1 MRHASSPLRARS
13 CSTNRVKVFTLP
25 DLGEGLQEAEIVEW
39 HVKPGDAVAADQAMV
54 SVETDKAIVEVPA
67 PYAGRVEKLFGEPGT
82 KIHVGAPLIGFEG
95 AVADTGT
102 IVGDLAT
109 KSGAKKMKVNDTV
122 KATPAVRALAKSL
135 NVDLASVEPTGP
147 GGTATTEDVKKAAR
161 GEAPTQ
167 KQESISAQRG
177 LRSVMARN
185 MALAHQEVA
194 AVTVID
200 DADVEHWPKGTSA
213 LARLARAIVAAA
225 RAEPGLNAWYDA
237 KSDARTVREEVD
249 LGIAVDLP
257 DGLLVPVL
265 RNVHKIAAD
274 DLVAELEQLV
284 AKARSRSLSPEKL
297 RGATITL
304 SNFGAIGGRYA
315 SPIAVPPQVAILG
328 AGRIE
333 RRPVVAK
340 DGTIAAHRVLPLS
353 LTFDHRA
360 ATGGEAARFLNALI
374 ADLHR

>member
-1 MRHASSPLRARS
+1 V
-13 CSTNRVKVFTLP
+13 RVFNLP

-39 HVKPGDAVAADQAMV
+39 HVKPGDAIESDQAMV

-67 PYAGRVEKLFGEPGT
+67 PYAGKVEKLFGEPGT
-82 KIHVGAPLIGFEG
+82 KVHVGAPLIGFEG

-109 KSGAKKMKVNDTV
+109 KKATQPKTAPPRADV
-122 KATPAVRALAKSL
+122 KATPAVRALARSL
-135 NVDLASVEPTGP
+135 NVDLATVEPTGP
-147 GGTATTEDVKKAAR
+147 GGTATSEDVKRAAR
-161 GEAPTQ
+161 GALPATQAPQ
-167 KQESISAQRG
+167 KGMRAS
-177 LRSVMARN
+177 MARN

-213 LARLARAIVAAA
+213 LARLASAIVAAA
-225 RAEPGLNAWYDA
+225 KAEPGMNAWYDS

-257 DGLLVPVL
+257 EGLLVPVL
-265 RNVHKIAAD
+265 RNAHKI
-274 DLVAELEQLV
+274 VAGALAEQLEELV
-284 AKARSRSLSPEKL
+284 KKARERTLSPEML

-315 SPIAVPPQVAILG
+315 SPMVVPPQVAILG

-333 RRPVVAK
+333 KRPVVTK
-340 DGTIAAHRVLPLS
+340 DGQLAAHRVLPLS

-360 ATGGEAARFLNALI
+360 ATGGEAARFLNAVKAALE
-374 ADLHR
+374 A

>member
-1 MRHASSPLRARS
+1 MR
-13 CSTNRVKVFTLP
+13 VFNLP

-39 HVKPGDAVAADQAMV
+39 HVKPGDSLESDQAMV
-54 SVETDKAIVEVPA
+54 SLETDKAIVEVPA
-67 PYAGRVEKLFGEPGT
+67 PFAGKVEKLFGEPGT

-95 AVADTGT
+95 TVKDTGT

-109 KSGAKKMKVNDTV
+109 KTEV
-122 KATPAVRALAKSL
+122 KATPAVRALARSL
-135 NVDLASVEPTGP
+135 NVDLATVRPTGP
-147 GGTATTEDVKKAAR
+147 GGTATTEDVKSAAR
-161 GEAPTQ
+161 GALPVPQ
-167 KQESISAQRG
+167 KAQKGMRAT
-177 LRSVMARN
+177 MARN
-185 MALAHQEVA
+185 MAQAHQEVA

-200 DADVEHWPKGTSA
+200 DADVEHWAKGTSA
-213 LARLARAIVAAA
+213 LARLARAMVAAA
-225 RAEPGLNAWYDA
+225 KAEPGLNAWYDA

-265 RNVHKIAAD
+265 RNAHKIGADELAAQLEE
-274 DLVAELEQLV
+274 LVK
-284 AKARSRSLSPEKL
+284 KARERALSPEML

-315 SPIAVPPQVAILG
+315 SPMVVPPMVAILG

-360 ATGGEAARFLNALI
+360 ATGGEAARFLNAVK
-374 ADLHR
+374 ADLQA

>member
-1 MRHASSPLRARS
+1 MR
-13 CSTNRVKVFTLP
+13 VFNLP
-25 DLGEGLQEAEIVEW
+25 DLGEGLQEAAIVEW
-39 HVKPGDAVAADQAMV
+39 HVKPGDTIESDQLMV

-67 PYAGRVEKLFGEPGT
+67 PFTGKVEKLFGDPGA

-109 KSGAKKMKVNDTV
+109 KSDAKKKLNEV
-122 KATPAVRALAKSL
+122 KATPAVRALARSL
-135 NVDLASVEPTGP
+135 NVDLATVEPTGP
-147 GGTATTEDVKKAAR
+147 GGAATTDDVKRAAR
-161 GEAPTQ
+161 RPLSAPPTAQ
-167 KQESISAQRG
+167 KG
-177 LRSVMARN
+177 LRATMARN
-185 MALAHQEVA
+185 MAVAHQEVA

-200 DADVEHWPKGTSA
+200 DADVDHWPKGTSA

-225 RAEPGLNAWYDA
+225 KAEPGLNAWYDA
-237 KSDARTVREEVD
+237 KSDTRTIREEVD

-265 RNVHKIAAD
+265 RNVHKSEGLA
-274 DLVAELEQLV
+274 AELEELV
-284 AKARSRSLSPEKL
+284 ANARERSLSPEML

-315 SPIAVPPQVAILG
+315 SPIVVPPQIAIVG

-340 DGTIAAHRVLPLS
+340 DGTIVAHRILPLS

-374 ADLHR
+374 ADLAQ

>member
-1 MRHASSPLRARS
+1 V
-13 CSTNRVKVFTLP
+13 RVFNLP

-39 HVKPGDAVAADQAMV
+39 HVKPGDSLEADQAMV
-54 SVETDKAIVEVPA
+54 SMETDKAIVEVPA
-67 PYAGRVEKLFGEPGT
+67 PFTGKVEKLFGEAGT

-109 KSGAKKMKVNDTV
+109 KKVAPPKAAPQKTEV
-122 KATPAVRALAKSL
+122 KATPAVRALARSL
-135 NVDLASVEPTGP
+135 NVDLATVEATGP
-147 GGTATTEDVKKAAR
+147 GGTATTEDVKRAAR
-161 GEAPTQ
+161 GPLPAPQGGQ
-167 KQESISAQRG
+167 KGMRAT
-177 LRSVMARN
+177 MARN

-200 DADVEHWPKGTSA
+200 DADVDHWPKGTSA
-213 LARLARAIVAAA
+213 LARLAKAMVAAA
-225 RAEPGLNAWYDA
+225 KAEPGLNAWYDA
-237 KSDARTVREEVD
+237 KADARTIREEVD

-265 RNVHKIAAD
+265 RNAHKIPDAT
-274 DLVAELEQLV
+274 AELEQLV
-284 AKARSRSLSPEKL
+284 AKARERTLSPEML

-315 SPIAVPPQVAILG
+315 SPMVVPPQVAILG

-333 RRPVVAK
+333 KRPVVAK
-340 DGTIAAHRVLPLS
+340 DGALAAHRVLPLS

-360 ATGGEAARFLNALI
+360 ATGGEAARFLNAVKK
-374 ADLHR
+374 DLES

>member
-1 MRHASSPLRARS
+1 MR
-13 CSTNRVKVFTLP
+13 VFHLP

-39 HVKPGDAVAADQAMV
+39 HVKPGDSLESDQAMV

-67 PYAGRVEKLFGEPGT
+67 PFGGKVEKLFGEAGT

-109 KSGAKKMKVNDTV
+109 KSKAAPPKASPPPGGV
-122 KATPAVRALAKSL
+122 KATPAVRALARSL
-135 NVDLASVEPTGP
+135 NVDLAAVEATGP
-147 GGTATTEDVKKAAR
+147 NGTATTEDVKRAAR
-161 GEAPTQ
+161 GPLPTSQSPQ
-167 KQESISAQRG
+167 KGMRAA
-177 LRSVMARN
+177 MARN

-225 RAEPGLNAWYDA
+225 KAEPGLNAWYDA
-237 KSDARTVREEVD
+237 KADARTVREEID

-265 RNVHKIAAD
+265 RNAHERDELA
-274 DLVAELEQLV
+274 AELEQLV
-284 AKARSRSLSPEKL
+284 AKARERTLSPETL

-315 SPIAVPPQVAILG
+315 SPMVVPPQVAIVG

-360 ATGGEAARFLNALI
+360 ATGGEAARFLNAVK
-374 ADLHR
+374 ADLES

>member
-1 MRHASSPLRARS
+1 MR
-13 CSTNRVKVFTLP
+13 VFNLP

-39 HVKPGDAVAADQAMV
+39 HVKPGDALESDQAMV
-54 SVETDKAIVEVPA
+54 SLETDKAIVEVPA
-67 PYAGRVEKLFGEPGT
+67 PFSGKVEKLFGGPGT
-82 KIHVGAPLIGFEG
+82 KIHVGSPLIGFEG
-95 AVADTGT
+95 AVKDTGT

-109 KSGAKKMKVNDTV
+109 KTEV
-122 KATPAVRALAKSL
+122 KATPAVRALARSL
-135 NVDLASVEPTGP
+135 NVDLATVRPTGP
-147 GGTATTEDVKKAAR
+147 GGTATTEDVKQAAR
-161 GEAPTQ
+161 GPLPAPQGAQ
-167 KQESISAQRG
+167 KGMRAA
-177 LRSVMARN
+177 MARN

-213 LARLARAIVAAA
+213 LARLARAIVVAAK
-225 RAEPGLNAWYDA
+225 AEPGLNAWYDA
-237 KSDARTVREEVD
+237 KAGARTIREEVD

-265 RNVHKIAAD
+265 RNAHKTAD
-274 DLVAELEQLV
+274 ATAELEQLV
-284 AKARSRSLSPEKL
+284 AKARERSLSPEML

-315 SPIAVPPQVAILG
+315 SPMVVPPQIAILG

-333 RRPVVAK
+333 KRPVVSK
-340 DGTIAAHRVLPLS
+340 EGEIVAHRVLPLS

-360 ATGGEAARFLNALI
+360 ATGGEGARFLNAVK
-374 ADLHR
+374 ADLQG

>member
-1 MRHASSPLRARS
+1 V
-13 CSTNRVKVFTLP
+13 RVFNLP

-39 HVKPGDAVAADQAMV
+39 HVKPGDSLEADQAMV
-54 SVETDKAIVEVPA
+54 SMETDKAIVEVPA
-67 PYAGRVEKLFGEPGT
+67 PFTGKVEKLFGEAGT

-109 KSGAKKMKVNDTV
+109 KKSAPAKAAPAARTEV
-122 KATPAVRALAKSL
+122 KATPAVRALARSL
-135 NVDLASVEPTGP
+135 NVDLAVVEATGP
-147 GGTATTEDVKKAAR
+147 GGTATTEDVKRAAR
-161 GEAPTQ
+161 GPLPAPQGAQ
-167 KQESISAQRG
+167 KGMRAS
-177 LRSVMARN
+177 MARN

-200 DADVEHWPKGTSA
+200 DADVDHWPKGTSA
-213 LARLARAIVAAA
+213 LARLARAIVVAAK
-225 RAEPGLNAWYDA
+225 AEPGLNAWYDA
-237 KSDARTVREEVD
+237 KADARTIREEVD

-265 RNVHKIAAD
+265 RNAHKVGEDALASQLT
-274 DLVAELEQLV
+274 DLVE
-284 AKARSRSLSPEKL
+284 KARGRSLSPETL

-315 SPIAVPPQVAILG
+315 SPMVVPPQIAILG

-333 RRPVVAK
+333 KRPVVAK
-340 DGTIAAHRVLPLS
+340 DGALAAHRVLPLS

-360 ATGGEAARFLNALI
+360 ATGGEAARFLNAVKK
-374 ADLHR
+374 DLER

>member
-1 MRHASSPLRARS
+1 M
-13 CSTNRVKVFTLP
+13 
-25 DLGEGLQEAEIVEW
+25 
-39 HVKPGDAVAADQAMV
+39 
-54 SVETDKAIVEVPA
+54 ETDKAIVEVPA
-67 PYAGRVEKLFGEPGT
+67 PFTGKVEKLFGEAGT

-109 KSGAKKMKVNDTV
+109 QKSPPAKAAKTEV
-122 KATPAVRALAKSL
+122 KATPAVRALARSL
-135 NVDLASVEPTGP
+135 NVDLAAVEATGP
-147 GGTATTEDVKKAAR
+147 GGTATTEDVKRAAR
-161 GEAPTQ
+161 APLQAPAGVQ
-167 KQESISAQRG
+167 KGMRAT
-177 LRSVMARN
+177 MARN

-200 DADVEHWPKGTSA
+200 DADVDHWAKGTSA
-213 LARLARAIVAAA
+213 LARLARAIVRAAK
-225 RAEPGLNAWYDA
+225 AEPGLNAWYDA
-237 KSDARTVREEVD
+237 KADARTMREEVD

-265 RNVHKIAAD
+265 RNAHQVAD
-274 DLVAELEQLV
+274 ATAELEQLV
-284 AKARSRSLSPEKL
+284 AKARERTLSPEML

-315 SPIAVPPQVAILG
+315 SPMVVPPQVAILG

-333 RRPVVAK
+333 KRPVVAK
-340 DGTIAAHRVLPLS
+340 DGAIAAHRVLPLS

-360 ATGGEAARFLNALI
+360 ATGGEAARFLNAVKK
-374 ADLHR
+374 DLES

>member
-1 MRHASSPLRARS
+1 V
-13 CSTNRVKVFTLP
+13 RVFNLP

-39 HVKPGDAVAADQAMV
+39 HVKPGDSLEADQAMV
-54 SVETDKAIVEVPA
+54 SMETDKAIVEVPA
-67 PYAGRVEKLFGEPGT
+67 PFTGKVEKLFGEAGT

-109 KSGAKKMKVNDTV
+109 QKSPPAKAAKTEV
-122 KATPAVRALAKSL
+122 KATPAVRALARSL
-135 NVDLASVEPTGP
+135 NVDLAAVEATGP
-147 GGTATTEDVKKAAR
+147 GGTATTEDVKRAAR
-161 GEAPTQ
+161 APLQAPAGVQ
-167 KQESISAQRG
+167 KGMRAT
-177 LRSVMARN
+177 MARN

-200 DADVEHWPKGTSA
+200 DADVDHWAKGTSA
-213 LARLARAIVAAA
+213 LARLARAIVRAAK
-225 RAEPGLNAWYDA
+225 AEPGLNAWYDA
-237 KSDARTVREEVD
+237 KADARTMREEVD

-265 RNVHKIAAD
+265 RNAHQVAD
-274 DLVAELEQLV
+274 ATAELEQLV
-284 AKARSRSLSPEKL
+284 AKARERTLSPEML

-315 SPIAVPPQVAILG
+315 SPMVVPPQVAILG

-333 RRPVVAK
+333 KRPVVAK
-340 DGTIAAHRVLPLS
+340 DGAIAAHRVLPLS

-360 ATGGEAARFLNALI
+360 ATGGEAARFLNAVKK
-374 ADLHR
+374 DLES